1 MFREGRNQTFGL
13 IRFSVSLQ
21 EVEEC
26 LVLLQKESV
35 ALSPQLGSLRFVPL
49 HSGLAGL
56 AQRVYESGP
65 GAEPKD
71 GNPSEGDAG
80 GGVRRKVILCDTLG
94 EASFSLQGV
103 RYVVDTGLQ
112 LKTVSSGGEPWDLG
126 RVVLNQKLLSVRL
139 PGLQP
144 SDPGQLPGPKEHQP
158 APGGHEDP
166 AGQQPAVR

>member
-1 MFREGRNQTFGL
+1 MFREKRNRTFGL

-26 LVLLQKESV
+26 LVLLQKESL
-35 ALSPQLGSLRFVPL
+35 ALSPQLGSLRFLPL

-71 GNPSEGDAG
+71 SNPSEGD
-80 GGVRRKVILCDTLG
+80 GGVRRKVILCDALG

-126 RVVLNQKLLSVRL
+126 RVGSEPEASLCAASRFTTLRS
-139 PGLQP
+139 
-144 SDPGQLPGPKEHQP
+144 GPTP
-158 APGGHEDP
+158 
-166 AGQQPAVR
+166 RS